1 MSIQVVVGAAEP
13 MYRLGLRTACEA
25 AGLTVGAELETA
37 ADVLTAPD
45 LAPSVVVTEAEVL
58 HPDVAATVERVSER
72 HRVLLI
78 EGAEL
83 DRPRLLRA
91 GVSGFLARTVD
102 RAALRSAVEAAFAG
116 DLVLPVPASAA
127 VAPVAAGPRL
137 TRRETD
143 VLRSLADG
151 GSTLDCARRLHL
163 SVTTVKTHLRS
174 ANVKLGTT
182 SRTAATAKAL
192 GLGLLR

>member
-1 MSIQVVVGAAEP
+1 MSIHVVVGAGEP

-25 AGLTVGAELETA
+25 AGLTVGAELDAGA
-37 ADVLTAPD
+37 AALAAPD
-45 LAPSVVVTEAEVL
+45 LEPSVVVTEPEVL
-58 HPDVAATVERVSER
+58 RPDVAATVQRVSHR

-78 EGAEL
+78 DGPQL
-83 DRPRLLRA
+83 DKPRLLRA
-91 GVSGFLARTVD
+91 GASGFLARTID
-102 RAALRSAVEAAFAG
+102 RAALRWAVEAAFAG
-116 DLVLPVPASAA
+116 DLVLPVPESVAA
-127 VAPVAAGPRL
+127 PAPAAGPRL

-151 GSTLDCARRLHL
+151 GSTIDCARRLHL

-174 ANVKLGTT
+174 ANAKLGTT